1 MRRAV
6 CSGSFDPVT
15 NGHIDVF
22 ERASTMFD
30 ELIICVFNNIK
41 KQGLFPV
48 AKRVE
53 MIQKSVRHLP
63 NVKVMSFSGLLV
75 DFMRKQDARIIV
87 RGVRSVKDLEY
98 EEHNAYLNRHLDP
111 NVDTVFL
118 LTRPDYSYVSSS
130 GIRELIRF
138 HGSVAGLVPPYVEQA
153 IIDLQQRELESSER
167 K

>member
-30 ELIICVFNNIK
+30 ELIICVFHNVQK
-41 KQGLFPV
+41 RGFFPIER
-48 AKRVE
+48 RVE
-53 MIQKSVRHLP
+53 LLRQSVSHLS
-63 NVKVMSFSGLLV
+63 NVRVMSFEGLIT
-75 DFMRKQDARIIV
+75 DFMKEHDARIIV
-87 RGVRSVKDLEY
+87 RGIRSVKDLEY
-98 EEHNAYLNRHLDP
+98 EENEAYMIRHIEP
-111 NVDTVFL
+111 SIDTVFL

-130 GIRELIRF
+130 GVRELFRF
-138 HGSVAGLVPPYVEQA
+138 HGDIHGLVPECVAQA
-153 IIDLQQRELESSER
+153 MMNLDDKVR